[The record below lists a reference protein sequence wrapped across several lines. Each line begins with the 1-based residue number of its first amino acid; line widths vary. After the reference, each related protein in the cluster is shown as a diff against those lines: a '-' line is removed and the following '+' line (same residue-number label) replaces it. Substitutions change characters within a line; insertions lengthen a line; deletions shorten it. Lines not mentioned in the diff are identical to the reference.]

1 MVIKSIETLWNWVV
15 LRNKGLCCINGAKL
29 YSHAEVILSDIGTN
43 VICHDVPKYVQE
55 EYRTSNCA
63 FAKRNI

>member
-15 LRNKGLCCINGAKL
+15 VRNKGWCSNGAKL
-29 YSHAEVILSDIGTN
+29 LWHAEVIRSDIGTN

-55 EYRTSNCA
+55 EYQTSNCA